1 MVGLSTKAGRGRK
14 PILGEGDEAKISE
27 TVRQGRQRL
36 GQAKEILQKELD
48 KNFSLKTLKR
58 FLKSITAA
66 TSV

>member
-1 MVGLSTKAGRGRK
+1 MAGLGTKAGRGRK
-14 PILGEGDEAKISE
+14 PILCEGDGAKISE
-27 TVRQGRQRL
+27 TVRQERQRL

-66 TSV
+66 TSE